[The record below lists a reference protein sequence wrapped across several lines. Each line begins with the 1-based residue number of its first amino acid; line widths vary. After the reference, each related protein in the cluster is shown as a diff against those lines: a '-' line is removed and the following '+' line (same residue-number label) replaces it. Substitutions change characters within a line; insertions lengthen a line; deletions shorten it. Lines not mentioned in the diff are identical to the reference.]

1 MIISSEAS
9 RSRQRSTVSSKL
21 ALSSRTTYGLHRV
34 RRIRKRWWERRI
46 RRFGGGR
53 HPGAIDTPGQ
63 MVFAMRLLQGDLA
76 CEAEQISLGDVDT
89 ASLGCLA
96 VETERFA
103 RALRR
108 FGWLAAQR

>member
-1 MIISSEAS
+1 M
-9 RSRQRSTVSSKL
+9 
-21 ALSSRTTYGLHRV
+21 
-34 RRIRKRWWERRI
+34 
-46 RRFGGGR
+46 
-53 HPGAIDTPGQ
+53 
-63 MVFAMRLLQGDLA
+63 FAMRLLQGDLA